1 MKVKEIE
8 KVAKNKKG
16 HLNKNGIKPEPN
28 EEKTFK
34 YLTSFGFDIDLIKPT
49 NADKVHNPDILIMG
63 TIWEVKT
70 PTSCKDNTIKNRFR
84 EASRQSTKIIFDL
97 RFISKNVDA
106 VEKKILDLFKNNG
119 RVRRLMIIRENG
131 SLIDFIK

>member
-28 EEKTFK
+28 EE
-34 YLTSFGFDIDLIKPT
+34 I
-49 NADKVHNPDILIMG
+49 
-63 TIWEVKT
+63 
-70 PTSCKDNTIKNRFR
+70 
-84 EASRQSTKIIFDL
+84 
-97 RFISKNVDA
+97 ISKNVDA